1 MNCICTYLTCA
12 LCIQE
17 VKAKPGDLR
26 PKMLENMAL
35 IASKQKQNVE
45 KAVNNLMEVSAN
57 EVRVLSQ
64 VVCWWGVLFCERY
77 WCHCLKYFDYN
88 VFQLMKRGAKKKNIW
103 KIFECV
109 KCVHIGHWNE
119 IQLFQKNKIAIK
131 GVSSHLKLITI
142 SAYFT

>member
-64 VVCWWGVLFCERY
+64 VVC
-77 WCHCLKYFDYN
+77 
-88 VFQLMKRGAKKKNIW
+88 
-103 KIFECV
+103 
-109 KCVHIGHWNE
+109 
-119 IQLFQKNKIAIK
+119 
-131 GVSSHLKLITI
+131 
-142 SAYFT
+142 

>member
-1 MNCICTYLTCA
+1 M
-12 LCIQE
+12 CIQE

-64 VVCWWGVLFCERY
+64 VVC
-77 WCHCLKYFDYN
+77 
-88 VFQLMKRGAKKKNIW
+88 
-103 KIFECV
+103 
-109 KCVHIGHWNE
+109 
-119 IQLFQKNKIAIK
+119 
-131 GVSSHLKLITI
+131 
-142 SAYFT
+142 

>member
-1 MNCICTYLTCA
+1 MSFVY
-12 LCIQE
+12 IQE

-64 VVCWWGVLFCERY
+64 VVC
-77 WCHCLKYFDYN
+77 
-88 VFQLMKRGAKKKNIW
+88 
-103 KIFECV
+103 
-109 KCVHIGHWNE
+109 
-119 IQLFQKNKIAIK
+119 
-131 GVSSHLKLITI
+131 
-142 SAYFT
+142 

>member
-57 EVRVLSQ
+57 EVRVLRQ
-64 VVCWWGVLFCERY
+64 VVC
-77 WCHCLKYFDYN
+77 
-88 VFQLMKRGAKKKNIW
+88 
-103 KIFECV
+103 
-109 KCVHIGHWNE
+109 
-119 IQLFQKNKIAIK
+119 
-131 GVSSHLKLITI
+131 
-142 SAYFT
+142 

>member
-1 MNCICTYLTCA
+1 MC

-64 VVCWWGVLFCERY
+64 VVC
-77 WCHCLKYFDYN
+77 
-88 VFQLMKRGAKKKNIW
+88 
-103 KIFECV
+103 
-109 KCVHIGHWNE
+109 
-119 IQLFQKNKIAIK
+119 
-131 GVSSHLKLITI
+131 
-142 SAYFT
+142 